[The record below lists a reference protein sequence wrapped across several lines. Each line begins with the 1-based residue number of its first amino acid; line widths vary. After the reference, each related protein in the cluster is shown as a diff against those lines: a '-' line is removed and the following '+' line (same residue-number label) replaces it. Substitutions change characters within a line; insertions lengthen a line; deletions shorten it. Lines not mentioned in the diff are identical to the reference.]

1 MKKKE
6 QKNIDDLIQD
16 LSFRK
21 WAIEN
26 ESDTYW
32 EEFAIQSS
40 YNAKIVEGARSFLKS
55 FYYLESKVS
64 ESETEDQLLNLQT
77 KLNMS
82 PKHRFNKSLLFAL
95 ASFCLVI
102 FSGILIISNTEETI
116 SDDLVSADAI
126 GEGLIE
132 QINNT
137 NSVKLITLSDGSSVL
152 LQPKSK
158 LSYSKEFDLY
168 DREVFLSGEAF
179 FEVSKDLVKPF
190 SVYSN
195 EVITN
200 VHGTSFRVIAYDE
213 QDEVKVLVKSGKV
226 KVRKSEIKRDEDLNE
241 ITLLPNQAASYNKN
255 DDTFKNI
262 SEIDIEAIEEL
273 ESIDNQSFDFINVP
287 VKEVF
292 STLQDIYNLRLIY
305 PEEAL
310 KGCYITTSL
319 SDVPLPEKLKIICFS
334 IGNDTAYE
342 LVGDKIIITSNGC
355 E

>member
-1 MKKKE
+1 MEKKE
-6 QKNIDDLIQD
+6 QRNIDDLIQD

-21 WAIEN
+21 WSLEN

-40 YNAKIVEGARSFLKS
+40 YNAKIVEGARSFLKN

-82 PKHRFNKSLLFAL
+82 PKQRFNKPLLFAL
-95 ASFCLVI
+95 ATFCLVI
-102 FSGILIISNTEETI
+102 FSGILFIGNTEETI
-116 SDDLVSADAI
+116 SDIVSADAI

-213 QDEVKVLVKSGKV
+213 QDEVKILVKSGKV
-226 KVRKSEIKRDEDLNE
+226 KVRKSEIRRDQDLNE

-262 SEIDIEAIEEL
+262 SEIDIKATEEL
-273 ESIDNQSFDFINVP
+273 ESIDNQSFDFVNVP

-292 STLQDIYNLRLIY
+292 STLQDIYNLRMIY
-305 PEEAL
+305 PEQAL
-310 KGCYITTSL
+310 EGCYITTSL

-342 LVGDKIIITSNGC
+342 LVGDKIIISSKGC